1 VKKTINT
8 ILIFMLTLLAFTSC
22 DNSPIFNEISQKAPS
37 DNRNLEI
44 IGQKGNL
51 IYFKSKN
58 GIESYDHATKSY
70 TTLTSN
76 PDAASSAVFFFDTTG
91 SNIIIYNERDPKNIK
106 FYILNFTNN
115 ELIDDV
121 TPTGLPDNATLRSG
135 GSYALV
141 LSKNKSEIQA
151 YTATCTG
158 TEINFTKQATA
169 ITLLET
175 GTKVVSFINNAII
188 VGNEDDLHSEIF
200 LVSNDGTLKIEQ
212 SIKFETKENGTKTL
226 KELGEDVS
234 IVTPDNKFIVLDNGE
249 IYYRAENTENFIYQ
263 ADAADSVGRVPAFSG
278 DIGGKPT
285 LVFTYGSTTYVYK
298 YDTTSETNKVETMSS
313 GVRNPSE
320 ICGYFD
326 IGATS
331 TILIATKNNGFYE
344 LEL

>member
-1 VKKTINT
+1 MKKTINT

-44 IGQKGNL
+44 IGQKGDK

-58 GIESYDHATKSY
+58 GIESYTYNANGGSY
-70 TTLTSN
+70 TTLTSRM
-76 PDAASSAVFFFDTTG
+76 DAASSAVFFFDTTG

-106 FYILNFTNN
+106 FYILNLTNN

-121 TPTGLPDNATLRSG
+121 TPTRLPDNATLRSG

-158 TEINFTKQATA
+158 TEINFTGQATA
-169 ITLLET
+169 ITLET

-188 VGNEDDLHSEIF
+188 VGNEDDLHSDIF

-226 KELGEDVS
+226 EQLGEDVS

-249 IYYRAENTENFIYQ
+249 IYYRAGTSGSFTYK

-278 DIGGKPT
+278 EINGKLK
-285 LVFTYGSTTYVYK
+285 LVFTYSGTTYVY
-298 YDTTSETNKVETMSS
+298 DVTTNKVETMSS

-320 ICGYFD
+320 ICGYFKVPSYTD
-326 IGATS
+326 G
-331 TILIATKNNGFYE
+331 ILIATKNNGFYE
-344 LEL
+344 LKLN